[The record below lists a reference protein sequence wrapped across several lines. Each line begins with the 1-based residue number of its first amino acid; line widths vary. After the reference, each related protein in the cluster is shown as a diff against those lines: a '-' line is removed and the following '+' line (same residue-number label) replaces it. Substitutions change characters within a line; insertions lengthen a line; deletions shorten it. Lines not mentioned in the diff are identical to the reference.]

1 MPAVPPPVP
10 VACLS
15 LGVTG
20 HRATHPAWIAGG
32 TASVGVA
39 AAILSLIAEAVAA
52 ASTPV
57 DGSAVTPLPVRLH
70 TLLAEGTDQ
79 ALASEAL
86 GRGWSLVAPLPFG
99 QRVNR
104 AINAAPLTAADAR
117 RVLAGELPLDPDART
132 RVERIDALCG
142 QATCFELADDDPEIA
157 AAWLARLDHP
167 DDPQKTMAYEAD
179 CARRVALAGRLLVE
193 QSDLLIAIW
202 DGAST
207 SRVGGTGHT
216 VATALAL
223 GGTVIW
229 IDALAPQDWRIL
241 TAPEAL
247 QSLRAAP
254 PAADREQSVR
264 DLVTAAL
271 KADSG
276 GAAAAPGKGPRK
288 PAPHEGAGALDG
300 RYWRARSS
308 RIWHGYRRI
317 EALFGGGSGGWRNLR
332 QTYEPPDEA
341 ACSAGSGAQI
351 LAAAAALPGAD
362 PGFAGRIASEVLTRQ
377 AWADAISSHLSDC
390 YRGGMV
396 ISFVLSACAVIA
408 GLAYLPLVDTE
419 WKWPFALTELVLLC
433 AILGITALG
442 QSRDWHRR
450 WFETRRVAEYLRHGP
465 ILLALGAARA
475 PGRWPRGDKSAW
487 PEHYARQ
494 ALRSV
499 GLPETVVTAPYLRA
513 ALTDLLDRHVVVQRD
528 YHRAKAHRLHT
539 VHHRLDTLSERLF
552 QLAVVAVAIYLLVA
566 GLGTW
571 HLIDKAAFKE
581 ASKVFTFLG
590 VALPTLGGAIAGIRY
605 FGDFERFA
613 AISQTTAARL
623 DAVHDRITIL
633 LQAPDADLDYG
644 PVADLAHAADEIVFS
659 EIESWQAV
667 FGGKKITV
675 PV

>member
-1 MPAVPPPVP
+1 MAAVPPPVP
-10 VACLS
+10 SACLS

-32 TASVGVA
+32 AASLAVA
-39 AAILSLIAEAVAA
+39 GTILSLIAEAAA
-52 ASTPV
+52 GATLDSPAATP
-57 DGSAVTPLPVRLH
+57 PPVRLH
-70 TLLAEGTDQ
+70 SLLADGTDQ
-79 ALASEAL
+79 ALATEAL
-86 GRGWSLVAPLPFG
+86 DRGWRLVAPLPFG
-99 QRVNR
+99 QQVNR
-104 AINAAPLTAADAR
+104 ALNAGPLDPADAR
-117 RVLAGELPLDPDART
+117 RMLAGGMPLDPAAQARAQ
-132 RVERIDALCG
+132 RIDALAAK
-142 QATCFELADDDPEIA
+142 ATCFELADDDPEIA
-157 AAWLARLDHP
+157 AAYLARLDRP
-167 DDPQKTMAYEAD
+167 DDPHVAMTFEAD

-193 QSDLLIAIW
+193 QSDILIAIW

-254 PAADREQSVR
+254 PPAGREQTLR
-264 DLVTAAL
+264 DLVTGFL
-271 KADSG
+271 TADVG
-276 GAAAAPGKGPRK
+276 PAPATADRRRK
-288 PAPHEGAGALDG
+288 PAGHAGAGALDG
-300 RYWRARSS
+300 RYWHQRSS
-308 RIWHGYRRI
+308 PLWHGYRRI
-317 EALFGGGSGGWRNLR
+317 EALFGGEGRGWRNLR
-332 QTYEPPDEA
+332 QTYELPDVA
-341 ACSAGSGAQI
+341 ASSAGSGAQT

-362 PGFAGRIASEVLTRQ
+362 PGFADRIAAEVLTRQ
-377 AWADAISSHLSDC
+377 AWADAISSYLSDC

-465 ILLALGAARA
+465 ILLALGTARA
-475 PGRWPRGDKSAW
+475 PGRWPSGDKSSW
-487 PEHYARQ
+487 PETYARQ

-499 GLPETVVTAPYLRA
+499 GLPAAVVTAPYLRA
-513 ALTDLLDRHVVVQRD
+513 ALTDLLDRHVLMQRD

-539 VHHRLDTLSERLF
+539 VHHKLDTLSERLF
-552 QLAVVAVAIYLLVA
+552 QLAVVAVAIYLAVA
-566 GLGTW
+566 LLGTL

-613 AISQTTAARL
+613 ASSQTTAARL

>member
-1 MPAVPPPVP
+1 MAAVPPPVP

-20 HRATHPAWIAGG
+20 HRATHPAWARGG
-32 TASVGVA
+32 AASVDVA
-39 AAILSLIAEAVAA
+39 RAILSLIQEAVATSA
-52 ASTPV
+52 ARADSPDTTP
-57 DGSAVTPLPVRLH
+57 APVRLH
-70 TLLAEGTDQ
+70 SLLAEGADQ
-79 ALASEAL
+79 ALALEAL
-86 GRGWSLVAPLPFG
+86 AREWKLVAPLPFG

-104 AINAAPLTAADAR
+104 AINAGPVDAADAR
-117 RVLAGELPLDPDART
+117 LLLAGEMPQDPMARE
-132 RVERIDALCG
+132 RVRRIDDLAAR
-142 QATCFELADDDPEIA
+142 ATCFELADDDPEIA
-157 AAWLARLDHP
+157 AAYLARLDQP
-167 DDPQKTMAYEAD
+167 GDPQKAMTFESD
-179 CARRVALAGRLLVE
+179 CAQRVALAGRLLVE
-193 QSDLLIAIW
+193 QSDFLIAIW

-247 QSLRAAP
+247 QSLRTAP
-254 PAADREQSVR
+254 PPADREQRLR
-264 DLVTAAL
+264 DLVTAAMS
-271 KADSG
+271 DTGSD
-276 GAAAAPGKGPRK
+276 AAASGAGRRK
-288 PAPHEGAGALDG
+288 PAGHAGIGALDG
-300 RYWRARSS
+300 RYWHDRSHA
-308 RIWHGYRRI
+308 IWHGYRRI
-317 EALFGGGSGGWRNLR
+317 EALFGGGHGSWRSLR
-332 QTYEPPDEA
+332 VTYEPPDVA
-341 ACSAGSGAQI
+341 ASSAGSGARI

-362 PGFAGRIASEVLTRQ
+362 TGFADRIATEVLTRQ
-377 AWADAISSHLSDC
+377 AWADAISSYLSDC

-494 ALRSV
+494 ALRNV
-499 GLPETVVTAPYLRA
+499 GLPAAVVTAPYLRA
-513 ALTDLLDRHVVVQRD
+513 ALTDLLDHHVVVQRD

-552 QLAVVAVAIYLLVA
+552 QLAVVSVAIYLVVA
-566 GLGTW
+566 ALGTG

-623 DAVHDRITIL
+623 DAVHERIAIL
-633 LQAPDADLDYG
+633 LQAPDSDLDYG